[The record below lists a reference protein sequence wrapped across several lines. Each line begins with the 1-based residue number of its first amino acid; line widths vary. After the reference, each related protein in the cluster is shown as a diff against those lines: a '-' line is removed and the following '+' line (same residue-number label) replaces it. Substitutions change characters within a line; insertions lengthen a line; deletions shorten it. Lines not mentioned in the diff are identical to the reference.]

1 MKKIEAMESASQTL
15 ARHVVRTTYDDLP
28 APAIDA
34 AKWFLLDTVG
44 VAWAGTGAPGADA
57 LRRTVLADHAAGD
70 CTELASD
77 HRLPPTSAALLNGMY
92 AGALDFDGVYEKGSV
107 HPDIVTLPAA
117 LAIAEQQHA
126 SGRDLLTALTL
137 GNDISCR
144 SGGAMTGNRGWF
156 NTATHGVFGGA
167 AAAAKLL
174 RLDADQTADALG
186 LAFSQAAGSQQA
198 LVEKSL
204 VKRMLSGMAAR
215 AAVFAAL
222 AAQQGVSA
230 PKEVFEGTFGFHTLY
245 GDGDSGALLERL
257 GERYENADTV
267 TKKYPSCT
275 ANHVAIEAALTLRDA
290 HGLTAD
296 DIDGATVTIS
306 PFMDGLVG
314 GPFDPADN
322 PQVAAQFSV
331 QYSVACA
338 IVRGRLGI
346 AEIQEDIIADPSI
359 NALAEKISVRVN
371 QDWPGKF
378 APCDLQ
384 IRTAD
389 GRDLNHH
396 AAHTPGSPENPMSL
410 GDLKDKFRDC
420 TASGIRPLSDAQCD
434 RAIETILNIE
444 GAADISGVFAFQQL

>member
-1 MKKIEAMESASQTL
+1 MESASQTL
-15 ARHVVRTTYDDLP
+15 ARHVVRTSYDDLP

-34 AKWFLLDTVG
+34 AKWFLLDTIG

-57 LRRTVLADHAAGD
+57 LRRTVLADRAGGD
-70 CTELASD
+70 CTEIASD
-77 HRLPPTSAALLNGMY
+77 RRLPPTSAALLNGMY

-126 SGRDLLTALTL
+126 SGRDLLTALAL

-167 AAAAKLL
+167 AAASKLL
-174 RLDADQTADALG
+174 RLEADQTTDALG

-230 PKEVFEGTFGFHTLY
+230 PKEVFEGPFGFHTLY
-245 GDGDSGALLERL
+245 GDGACDTLLEGL

-275 ANHVAIEAALTLRDA
+275 ANHVAIEAALALRDA

-296 DIDGATVTIS
+296 DIDQGTVTIS

-346 AEIQEDIIADPSI
+346 TEIQDDVIADPSI
-359 NALAEKISVRVN
+359 NALARKISVRAN
-371 QDWPGKF
+371 EDWPGKF
-378 APCDLQ
+378 APCDLH
-384 IRTAD
+384 IRTVD
-389 GRDLNHH
+389 GRDLDHH
-396 AAHTPGSPENPMSL
+396 TAHTPGSPENPMSL
-410 GDLKDKFRDC
+410 GDLKNKFRDC
-420 TASGIRPLSDAQCD
+420 TASGVRPLSDAQCD

-444 GAADISGVFAFQQL
+444 DAADISGVFAFQQV

>member
-1 MKKIEAMESASQTL
+1 MESASQTL

-28 APAIDA
+28 APVIDA
-34 AKWFLLDTVG
+34 AKWFLLDTIG
-44 VAWAGTGAPGADA
+44 VAWAGTSAPGADA
-57 LRRTVLADHAAGD
+57 LRRTVLADRTAGD
-70 CTELASD
+70 CTEIASD
-77 HRLPPTSAALLNGMY
+77 RRLPPTSAALLNGMY

-126 SGRDLLTALTL
+126 SGRDLLTALAL

-174 RLDADQTADALG
+174 RLDTDQTADALG

-230 PKEVFEGTFGFHTLY
+230 PKEVFEGPFGFHTLY
-245 GDGDSGALLERL
+245 GDGECKALLDGL
-257 GERYENADTV
+257 GERYENVATV

-275 ANHVAIEAALTLRDA
+275 ANHVAIEAALAMRSA
-290 HGLTAD
+290 HGLAAD
-296 DIDGATVTIS
+296 DIDGGTVTIS

-314 GPFDPADN
+314 GPFEPADN

-346 AEIQEDIIADPSI
+346 AEIQDDVVSDPSI

-371 QDWPGKF
+371 EDWPGKF

-384 IRTAD
+384 IRTFD
-389 GRDLNHH
+389 GQNFSHH

-410 GDLKDKFRDC
+410 DELKDKFRDC
-420 TASGIRPLSDAQCD
+420 ATSGVHPLSAAQCD

-444 GAADISGVFAFQQL
+444 DAADVSEIFAFR

>member
-1 MKKIEAMESASQTL
+1 MESASQKI
-15 ARHVVRTTYDDLP
+15 ARHVVRTGYDDLP
-28 APAIDA
+28 APVIDA
-34 AKWFLLDTVG
+34 TKWFLLDTIG

-57 LRRTVLADHAAGD
+57 LRRTVLADHADGD
-70 CTELASD
+70 CTEIASD
-77 HRLPPTSAALLNGMY
+77 RRLPPTSAALLNGMY

-126 SGRDLLTALTL
+126 SGRDLLTALAV

-144 SGGAMTGNRGWF
+144 SGGSMTGNRGWF

-230 PKEVFEGTFGFHTLY
+230 PKEVFEGSFGFHTLY
-245 GDGDSGALLERL
+245 GDGECDTLLEQL
-257 GERYENADTV
+257 GERYENVDTV
-267 TKKYPSCT
+267 TKKFPSCT
-275 ANHVAIEAALTLRDA
+275 ANHVAIEAALALRDA
-290 HGLTAD
+290 NDLAAD
-296 DIDGATVTIS
+296 DIDRATITIS

-314 GPFDPADN
+314 GPFEPADN
-322 PQVAAQFSV
+322 PQVSAQFSV

-338 IVRGRLGI
+338 IARGRLGI
-346 AEIQEDIIADPSI
+346 AEIQDEAISDPSI
-359 NALAEKISVRVN
+359 NALAQKITVRVN
-371 QDWPGKF
+371 EDWPGKF

-384 IRTAD
+384 IRTVD
-389 GRDLNHH
+389 GRDLDHH
-396 AAHTPGSPENPMSL
+396 AAHTPGTPENPMGL
-410 GDLKDKFRDC
+410 DDLKDKFRDC
-420 TASGIRPLSDAQCD
+420 TASGVRPLSAAQCD
-434 RAIETILNIE
+434 RAIETVLAIE
-444 GAADISGVFAFQQL
+444 DVADVNGVFAFQ